1 MVWTSNFM
9 LHAIIRTTNKKTS
22 QNKVTG
28 AGTKGARNEEARSYS
43 KEHTKKKRKEEKS
56 CHLIHLYFKNT
67 KNISINSVR
76 SKHV

>member
-1 MVWTSNFM
+1 MVRTSNFT
-9 LHAIIRTTNKKTS
+9 LHAIIHATNKKTS
-22 QNKVTG
+22 QEKVTG

-43 KEHTKKKRKEEKS
+43 KEHTKKKRSEVKCS
-56 CHLIHLYFKNT
+56 HLIHLYFNNT

>member
-1 MVWTSNFM
+1 MIRTRNFT
-9 LHAIIRTTNKKTS
+9 LHAIIRATNKKTS
-22 QNKVTG
+22 QKKITG

-43 KEHTKKKRKEEKS
+43 KEHTKKKRKEVKC